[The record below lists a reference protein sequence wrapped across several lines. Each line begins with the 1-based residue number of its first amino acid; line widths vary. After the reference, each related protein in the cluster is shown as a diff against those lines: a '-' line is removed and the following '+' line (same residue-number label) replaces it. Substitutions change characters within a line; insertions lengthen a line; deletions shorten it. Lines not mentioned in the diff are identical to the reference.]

1 MCDVLW
7 RVHRSLN
14 TTLGLGSNRIS
25 VILQDTATGSITN
38 TYRLT
43 MHRHKADFAE
53 PNYNSDATYAVCGLR
68 QVRLPTGGHVVGLGL
83 SCLQFRGIF
92 KLRTK
97 HSHIFTRF
105 GLIKNGI
112 PYTADEPVIV
122 KTALHSLSRGTD
134 TLSDQDCHIAYLSNT
149 PRAGAVLSASPLAPP
164 YLSTLLY
171 KRYDFREKV
180 SVYEMCFDFFYKFYL
195 KHFSF

>member
-1 MCDVLW
+1 VLW

-25 VILQDTATGSITN
+25 IILQDTATGSITN
-38 TYRLT
+38 NYRLT

-68 QVRLPTGGHVVGLGL
+68 QVSLPTGGHVVGLGL

-92 KLRTK
+92 KLRTN
-97 HSHIFTRF
+97 HSHVFTRF

-112 PYTADEPVIV
+112 PDTADELVIV
-122 KTALHSLSRGTD
+122 KTALHSLWRGTD
-134 TLSDQDCHIAYLSNT
+134 TLSVQDCHIAYLSST
-149 PRAGAVLSASPLAPP
+149 PRAGAILSSSSLAPP
-164 YLSTLLY
+164 DLSTLPY
-171 KRYDFREKV
+171 KRYDFRGK
-180 SVYEMCFDFFYKFYL
+180 S
-195 KHFSF
+195 H